1 MKIAKERKCRRNV
14 RKITL
19 KKTPPILEESK
30 EQESA
35 ISTKDGPNSEDMALL
50 QGEQSEAIKGRE
62 EEKQN
67 EVLEE
72 SETGAKEIS
81 ILGGVGM

>member
-1 MKIAKERKCRRNV
+1 
-14 RKITL
+14 
-19 KKTPPILEESK
+19 
-30 EQESA
+30 
-35 ISTKDGPNSEDMALL
+35 MALL